1 MDNMQ
6 LGVIPPTLAKH
17 HSLLFLTKMNVPKY
31 KARKISRPTMN
42 GKRKSVH
49 TLRSYCNISSEIG
62 LNDSVATE
70 YSCLNRFFFLA
81 GMRDPQ

>member
-62 LNDSVATE
+62 LNDRIQ
-70 YSCLNRFFFLA
+70 LLKQIFFS
-81 GMRDPQ
+81 GRDEGSPID